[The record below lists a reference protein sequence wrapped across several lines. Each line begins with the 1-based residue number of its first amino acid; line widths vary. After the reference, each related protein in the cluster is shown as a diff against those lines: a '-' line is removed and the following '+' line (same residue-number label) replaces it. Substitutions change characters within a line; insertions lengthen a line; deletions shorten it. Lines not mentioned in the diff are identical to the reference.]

1 MSHWVPQ
8 DTYQA
13 TLPKLGVR
21 RSTQEADQMGRQRN
35 MLQVKE
41 QETHPERNLNKVE
54 ASNQL
59 DIEFRTMVI
68 RMLKELR
75 GRMDEIRT

>member
-1 MSHWVPQ
+1 
-8 DTYQA
+8 
-13 TLPKLGVR
+13 
-21 RSTQEADQMGRQRN
+21 MGRQRN

-41 QETHPERNLNKVE
+41 QETPPERNLNKVE
-54 ASNQL
+54 ASNQP